1 MLSSMQA
8 WFKGGPSGETGGQGS
23 VLDDW
28 NSYAASQQSSSTGI
42 DLESAVPES
51 FAPLLKTANETVMGA
66 FNSVTNRVRELPG
79 SVSNVTTN
87 MPSTKQIMYF
97 GLLLAVGVFFVF
109 LAFGLFLP
117 VMALMPQKFA
127 ITFTLGCLFI
137 MGSFFALKGPKAQFF
152 HMVSKERLPF
162 TCVFLASMFAT
173 VFVSM
178 YLHSY
183 PLSLLFSVI
192 QVLAMLYYVMSY
204 FPGGT
209 TGMKF
214 IGSFVTGSVTKL
226 FGQ

>member
-1 MLSSMQA
+1 MLTTMQA
-8 WFKGGPSGETGGQGS
+8 WFKGGPTSEAGGQGS
-23 VLDDW
+23 LLDDW
-28 NSYAASQQSSSTGI
+28 NSYAGAQQSTGTGI

-51 FAPLLKTANETVMGA
+51 FAPLLKTANETMMGA
-66 FNSVTNRVRELPG
+66 FNSVTSRVRELPG
-79 SVSNVTTN
+79 SVSSVTTN

-109 LAFGLFLP
+109 LAFALFLP

-137 MGSFFALKGPKAQFF
+137 MGSFFALKGPKAQLF
-152 HMVSKERLPF
+152 HMISKERLPF
-162 TCVFLASMFAT
+162 TCVFLASMCAT
-173 VFVSM
+173 IFVSM

-183 PLSLLFSVI
+183 PLSLLFSII
-192 QVLAMLYYVMSY
+192 QVLAMLYYVLSY

-209 TGMKF
+209 TGLKF
-214 IGSFVTGSVTKL
+214 IGTFLTGSVTKL

>member
-1 MLSSMQA
+1 MLSTMQA
-8 WFKGGPSGETGGQGS
+8 WFKGGPTSEAGGQGS
-23 VLDDW
+23 LLDDW
-28 NSYAASQQSSSTGI
+28 NSYAGAQQSTGTGI

-51 FAPLLKTANETVMGA
+51 FAPLLKTANETMMGA
-66 FNSVTNRVRELPG
+66 FNSVTSRVRELPG
-79 SVSNVTTN
+79 SVSSVTTN

-109 LAFGLFLP
+109 LAFALFLP

-137 MGSFFALKGPKAQFF
+137 MGSFFALKGPKAQLL
-152 HMVSKERLPF
+152 HMISKERLPF
-162 TCVFLASMFAT
+162 TCAFLASMCAT
-173 VFVSM
+173 IFVSM

-183 PLSLLFSVI
+183 PLSLLFSII
-192 QVLAMLYYVMSY
+192 QVLAMLYYVLSY

-209 TGMKF
+209 TGLKF
-214 IGSFVTGSVTKL
+214 IGTFLTGSVTKL